1 MKFNGSDPIYI
12 QIANYFKKLIKDGVF
27 QKGDA
32 IPSVRDFGSANNVNP
47 NTVARAYEILVNEK
61 VIVSLPKKGYFV
73 NDENQFENVEKD
85 FNPLERRIKMLL
97 NEGYTKEEIINVLN
111 NLKEGDKWLK

>member
-111 NLKEGDKWLK
+111 NLKEGGK